1 MQQVTIDYGIDLGTT
16 NSVISVSQGGIVET
30 IKNGNAEITPSV
42 VYCNRRVD
50 ENGKTREFKM
60 IGTKAY
66 ELFVRPTTAIEIQS
80 EFKRRMGER
89 VKLNFKAAAKSM
101 TPEELSSEILMELR
115 RAAGLRFGTE
125 PMAAVIT
132 VPAMFHLSQNEAT
145 ANAAKLAGFTYSQL
159 LQEPVAA
166 AVAYGFQSASEKAYW
181 LVYDYGGGTFD
192 ASIISIR
199 DGQLS
204 VVKHAGDN
212 YLGGADL
219 DWMIAREIFAPQ
231 LKKAYSGLSNLS
243 FAENASDLERG
254 RMLGLK
260 FHAEKIKKELSVS
273 ETAIAFEE
281 NIFKDDSGKAVDLD
295 ITVTRE
301 QLERLAAPTVQR
313 TIDIV
318 NKLILESGIDKK
330 FIDRFLLVGGST
342 FIPLVRQ
349 RTAALG
355 IPMGMDIDPMTVVS
369 RGAAIFA
376 SSQRI
381 PSSTQPA
388 VVVPVGT
395 ATAQLDHE
403 LVTREPSPV
412 VGGKLQ
418 INGQAPKSGTTLS
431 ICRGDNGW
439 ESGDLAIDSKGMF
452 FTNVQILEKGQSVFQ
467 LTVRDEHSA
476 IIPCVPESFVITNGL
491 TVSGAILP
499 AGCGVALANGFTHIL
514 LNGGAPLPASA
525 EVLKKQFI
533 KGLKQGSL
541 ERLVIPIMS
550 GDELL
555 SVHNVCSNLIEI
567 KGSDIQRD
575 IPVGAKVEISI
586 TIDMSG
592 IPKVSVYV
600 PLLDEHFEPSN
611 AMSLEHEPTAVLRD
625 RKAAIE
631 KQLGHVA
638 EKASETDQENVA
650 EQASELNKSDELEKV
665 NELIHRAESG
675 DTVAA
680 GQATNRL
687 TDIAKRAANLQ
698 SQIEWPNTVANFHKA
713 RDGVRKL
720 VVQTSDSVARKA
732 VEELSAEG
740 DTAIAN
746 KDAKM
751 LAHVSEQMEGLA
763 RQLMQNDPAFWVGFL
778 QHLVQMAH
786 RFPDQAAARRL
797 FAEGA
802 TAAQRGDKNSLQSV
816 VQQLCKLLPAEA
828 VAEAQAGIKSH
839 IL

>member
-16 NSVISVSQGGIVET
+16 NSVISISQKGIVET
-30 IKNGNAEITPSV
+30 IKNGLSEITPSV
-42 VYCNRRVD
+42 VYFDKR
-50 ENGKTREFKM
+50 
-60 IGTKAY
+60 GTKRVGLGAASM
-66 ELFVRPTTAIEIQS
+66 LNRPSSAIDVQS
-80 EFKRRMGER
+80 EFKRSMGQSI
-89 VKLNFKAAAKSM
+89 KLDFKAAGKSM
-101 TPEELSSEILMELR
+101 TPEEISSEVLR
-115 RAAGLRFGTE
+115 VLRQAAGLRFGTD
-125 PMAAVIT
+125 PLAAVIT
-132 VPAMFHLSQNEAT
+132 VPAMFEFPQNEAT

-166 AVAYGFQSASEKAYW
+166 AVAYGFMSAADKAYW

-219 DWMIAREIFAPQ
+219 DWMIAREIIAPQ
-231 LKKAYSGLSNLS
+231 LKKTNSGLSNLS
-243 FAENASDLERG
+243 FAANASDLDRG
-254 RMLGLK
+254 RMLVLK
-260 FHAEKIKKELSVS
+260 FHAEIIKKELSMA
-273 ETAIAFEE
+273 ETASVFQE
-281 NIFKDDSGKAVDLD
+281 NIFVDDGGNAIDLD

-301 QLERLAAPTVQR
+301 QLEKLAAPAVQR

-318 NKLILESGIDKK
+318 NKLILESGIEKK

-349 RTAALG
+349 QTAALG

-376 SSQRI
+376 ASQRI

-403 LVTREPSPV
+403 LVTRETSPV

-431 ICRGDNGW
+431 IRRSDNGW
-439 ESGDLAIDSKGMF
+439 ESGDMPIDSKGMF
-452 FTNVQILEKGQSVFQ
+452 FTNVQILEKGQSIFQ
-467 LTVRDEHSA
+467 LTVRDDHNT
-476 IIPCVPESFVITNGL
+476 IIPCVPESFAITNGL
-491 TVSGAILP
+491 TVAGAILP
-499 AGCGVALANGFTHIL
+499 AGCGVGLADGRTEML
-514 LNGGAPLPASA
+514 LPSGTALPASA
-525 EVLKKQFI
+525 ELYKTQFI
-533 KGLKQGSL
+533 KGLKKGSPDTDMI
-541 ERLVIPIMS
+541 VIPIMS
-550 GDELL
+550 GDEWL
-555 SVHNVCSNLIEI
+555 SVHNLCGARIEI

-575 IPVGAKVEISI
+575 IPVGAHVEISI
-586 TIDMSG
+586 TIDIAG

-600 PLLDEHFEPSN
+600 PLLDEHFEPKQS
-611 AMSLEHEPTAVLRD
+611 MSLEHEPAAVMRG
-625 RKAAIE
+625 RKLAIE
-631 KQLGHVA
+631 KQLEQVA
-638 EKASETDQENVA
+638 EKASETDQDNIA
-650 EQASELNKSDELEKV
+650 EQATELNESDELKKV
-665 NELIHRAESG
+665 NGLIQRAESG
-675 DTVAA
+675 DKVAA
-680 GQATNRL
+680 GQARNML
-687 TDIAKRAANLQ
+687 TDIAKRSANLEA
-698 SQIEWPNTVANFHKA
+698 QIEWPNTVANFNKA

-720 VVQTSDSVARKA
+720 VVQTSDAVARKA

-740 DTAIAN
+740 DKAIAN

-751 LAHVSEQMEGLA
+751 LAHVSEQMGDLA

-778 QHLVQMAH
+778 QHLVEMAH

-802 TAAQRGDKNSLQSV
+802 TAAQRRDKDSLQSV
-816 VQQLCKLLPAEA
+816 VQQLLKLLPAEA